1 MPFTL
6 HIDIVSAEALIF
18 SGRAEMVVLPAVRGE
33 IGVLPRHAPLLAHL
47 RPGAVRVIL
56 DGENEETFFI
66 SGGFAEVQ
74 PYVVT
79 VLADT
84 ALRGAELDNA
94 AALRAKEHAEEKLD
108 GRKLSPEEYNR
119 LKAELDITTALLRT
133 INDLRARKK
142 T

>member
-6 HIDIVSAEALIF
+6 HIDIASAEALIF

-47 RPGAVRVIL
+47 RPGSVRIL
-56 DGENEETFFI
+56 LDRQNEETIFI
-66 SGGFAEVQ
+66 SGGFAEIQ
-74 PYVVT
+74 PWAVT

-84 ALRGAELDNA
+84 ALRGRELDEA
-94 AALRAKEHAEEKLD
+94 AARRAKEHAENKLD
-108 GRKLSPEEYNR
+108 GHKLSPEDYNR
-119 LKAELDITTALLRT
+119 LKAELDLTTALLRT

-142 T
+142 M

>member
-1 MPFTL
+1 
-6 HIDIVSAEALIF
+6 
-18 SGRAEMVVLPAVRGE
+18 VRGE

-56 DGENEETFFI
+56 DGKDEETFFI

-84 ALRGAELDNA
+84 ALRGAELDKA
-94 AALRAKEHAEEKLD
+94 AALRAKEHAEQKLE
-108 GRKLSPEEYNR
+108 GRKLSPEEYNK

>member
-6 HIDIVSAEALIF
+6 HIDIVSAEALMF
-18 SGRAEMVVLPAVRGE
+18 SGRAEMVVLPAARGE

-47 RPGAVRVIL
+47 KAGAVRVIVAQ
-56 DGENEETFFI
+56 DNEETFFI

-74 PYVVT
+74 PWVVT

-84 ALRGAELDNA
+84 VLRGRELDEA
-94 AALRAKEHAEEKLD
+94 AARRAKEHAEKELD
-108 GRKLSPEEYNR
+108 GRKLSPQEYNR
-119 LKAELDITTALLRT
+119 LKAELDLTTALLRT

-142 T
+142 R

>member
-6 HIDIVSAEALIF
+6 HIDIVSAEALMF

-47 RPGAVRVIL
+47 KAGAVRVVV
-56 DGENEETFFI
+56 DGANEETFFI

-74 PYVVT
+74 PWVVT

-84 ALRGAELDNA
+84 VLRGRELDEA
-94 AALRAKEHAEEKLD
+94 AALRAKVHAEKELD

-119 LKAELDITTALLRT
+119 LKAELDLTTALLRT
-133 INDLRARKK
+133 INDLKVRKK
-142 T
+142 M

>member
-6 HIDIVSAEALIF
+6 HIDIVSAEALMY

-33 IGVLPRHAPLLAHL
+33 IGVLPRHAPLLADL
-47 RPGAVRVIL
+47 KAGAVRVIV
-56 DGENEETFFI
+56 DRENEETFFI

-84 ALRGAELDNA
+84 VLRGAELDKA
-94 AALRAKEHAEEKLD
+94 AALRSKEQTEKKLD

-142 T
+142 M

>member
-56 DGENEETFFI
+56 DGKDEETFFI

-84 ALRGAELDNA
+84 ALRGAELDKA
-94 AALRAKEHAEEKLD
+94 AALRAKEHAEQKLE
-108 GRKLSPEEYNR
+108 GRKLSPEEYNK